1 MRGTTLKDR
10 VFGGFWSA
18 IVGDTLG
25 VPVEFSRQVTFKSQV
40 NCTVKH
46 ISSGHKLMHTLSN
59 KGVTN
64 ISAGFI
70 EIMEKSRRQR
80 GIL

>member
-1 MRGTTLKDR
+1 MRETTLKDR
-10 VFGGFWSA
+10 VLGGFWSA

-25 VPVEFSRQVTFKSQV
+25 VLVEFSRQVTFKSQV

-59 KGVTN
+59 KGATN
-64 ISAGFI
+64 ISVDFI
-70 EIMEKSRRQR
+70 DIKEKSRRQR
-80 GIL
+80 SA